1 MKLLI
6 LEGIISVV
14 YVFDVSTYPFI
25 HVPFYVLTLLY
36 FASILEIIGM
46 VRLTRFVSK
55 RLSRYDRHRAVAR
68 ILVAAL
74 VPSAVKAS

>member
-14 YVFDVSTYPFI
+14 YIFDVSTYPFI

-36 FASILEIIGM
+36 FASILEIVGM
-46 VRLTRFVSK
+46 VKLTRYVSK
-55 RLSRYDRHRAVAR
+55 RLSRYDRHRTIAR
-68 ILVAAL
+68 TLAAAYLPFLVK
-74 VPSAVKAS
+74 PS